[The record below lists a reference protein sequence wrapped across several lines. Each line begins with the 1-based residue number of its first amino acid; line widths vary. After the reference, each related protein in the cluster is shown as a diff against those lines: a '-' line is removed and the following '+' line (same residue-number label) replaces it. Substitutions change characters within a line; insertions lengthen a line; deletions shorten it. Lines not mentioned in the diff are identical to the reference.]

1 MIGIVGVTVSRG
13 KFSTDLLFSFLSQ
26 ISGITI
32 ELLIK
37 GRTSQGDELRIA
49 MQMQTIQEI
58 NISCVP
64 TSTSN
69 VSITDLVSLS
79 WVAACCPR
87 WGLELGFFLSCCLL
101 SWDQAAHLT
110 CTQLA
115 LAITTDLYH
124 CKLMSLLWSRRH
136 YQLDFLSTS
145 SSVRKRKAAKS

>member
-1 MIGIVGVTVSRG
+1 MIDIVGVTVSRG

-32 ELLIK
+32 ELLIR

-87 WGLELGFFLSCCLL
+87 
-101 SWDQAAHLT
+101 
-110 CTQLA
+110 
-115 LAITTDLYH
+115 
-124 CKLMSLLWSRRH
+124 
-136 YQLDFLSTS
+136 
-145 SSVRKRKAAKS
+145 